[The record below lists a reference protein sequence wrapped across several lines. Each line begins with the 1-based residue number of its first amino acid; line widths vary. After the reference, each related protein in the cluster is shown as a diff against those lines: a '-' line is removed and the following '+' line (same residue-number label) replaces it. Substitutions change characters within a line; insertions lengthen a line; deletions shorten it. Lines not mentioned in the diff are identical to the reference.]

1 LSLGELIEEVAILK
15 DEAKL
20 FRDSRDYDGAISALQ
35 VAVDLIDESG
45 WEKADSTAPRSE
57 LDRKVAWHLADC
69 LGMQGG
75 NYRRNKEL
83 ERAIECFTRGAIYEQ
98 DARNR
103 ISSSYNTVNAIVAPI
118 EAGMRGAT
126 SQEKALRQAVA
137 TLEYQMF
144 DPEMA
149 EASRRLDRWAW
160 ADLGQC
166 KLLLGDLDG
175 AEAAYQ
181 RFKELGDLSSIRS
194 SREVLTSIHNA
205 LQAQG
210 DQKAAVVAAGINR
223 FFQSAL

>member
-20 FRDSRDYDGAISALQ
+20 LRDSRDYDGAIAALQ
-35 VAVDLIDESG
+35 IAVDLIDGSG
-45 WEKADSTAPRSE
+45 WERVDSTAP
-57 LDRKVAWHLADC
+57 LTDLHRKVAWHLADC

-75 NYRRNKEL
+75 NYRRNKQL
-83 ERAIECFTRGAIYEQ
+83 DRAIECFTRGAIYEQ
-98 DARNR
+98 DARTR

-118 EAGMRGAT
+118 EAGMRDAS
-126 SQEKALRQAVA
+126 SQERALRQAVA
-137 TLEYQMF
+137 TLEYQIF

-181 RFKELGDLSSIRS
+181 RFKELGDLSSARS
-194 SREVLTSIHNA
+194 SREVLVSIHNA
-205 LQAQG
+205 LEAKG

-223 FFQSAL
+223 IF